1 VTKLDSSSDK
11 LYYSISEVCSLTGL
25 KPHVLRYW
33 ETAFPILKPSKNQ
46 SGNRTYKREDIELIK
61 LISTLLYEERY
72 TIDGARQKIEEMSSQ
87 NQQMKLEIKTATV
100 SAEIIDSIGKEITD
114 IIAILERD
122 PMAVDKQD
130 SKG

>member
-1 VTKLDSSSDK
+1 MDSGTEK

-46 SGNRTYKREDIELIK
+46 SGNRVYKQEDIELIK

-87 NQQMKLEIKTATV
+87 DQQMKLEIKAATV
-100 SAEIIDSIGKEITD
+100 SAEMIDSISKEITD
-114 IIAILERD
+114 IIALLERD

-130 SKG
+130 NKA